1 MVTTLLKSKQTL
13 KKNQNTFLCFKLPQT
28 GRIEILTKQTHTV
41 EFKKT
46 YICVY
51 PVQYV
56 DKFPS
61 HSFMQKKKDV
71 KLKKDVSGFFNT

>member
-51 PVQYV
+51 PV
-56 DKFPS
+56 
-61 HSFMQKKKDV
+61 
-71 KLKKDVSGFFNT
+71 